1 MIGNTQFHP
10 SSVEYIHDS
19 LNEDGEQL
27 AQENHALRALV
38 AELLIKNQNLRWAL
52 LGQGA
57 PVLSYEPRV
66 LMTSGGTPLRRNART
81 AGMP

>member
-27 AQENHALRALV
+27 ARK
-38 AELLIKNQNLRWAL
+38 ITRC
-52 LGQGA
+52 
-57 PVLSYEPRV
+57 
-66 LMTSGGTPLRRNART
+66 ARSS
-81 AGMP
+81 PSC